1 MIWYLEVTIKISRR
15 WTPAVTT
22 RLGSLVYI
30 PVQFFLIHCD
40 FDVFFYYKW
49 YLFGKA
55 LIVLAQYLLYWNCV
69 TILSTGLSGIPF
81 QSVTRNLWT
90 TAFCQC
96 LNIWT
101 VSSLMGIQN
110 WPLNYRAAKWS
121 HKKPWK
127 GGPGGVVVVSSGH
140 WNIGPQPGARITGF
154 NHKSQI

>member
-30 PVQFFLIHCD
+30 PVWFF
-40 FDVFFYYKW
+40 FDTLWILMFFFYHKC
-49 YLFGKA
+49 YLSGRA
-55 LIVLAQYLLYWNCV
+55 LIVLAQYLLYCNCV
-69 TILSTGLSGIPF
+69 TILSTGLPGIPF
-81 QSVTRNLWT
+81 QSVNRNLWT

-127 GGPGGVVVVSSGH
+127 GGPGGLLWS
-140 WNIGPQPGARITGF
+140 ALDTGTLVL
-154 NHKSQI
+154 SLGQG

>member
-22 RLGSLVYI
+22 RLGSLVIYLWNFFWYI
-30 PVQFFLIHCD
+30 VILMF
-40 FDVFFYYKW
+40 FFYYKC
-49 YLFGKA
+49 YLSGRA
-55 LIVLAQYLLYWNCV
+55 LIVLAQYLLYWNSV

-81 QSVTRNLWT
+81 QSVNGNLWT

-110 WPLNYRAAKWS
+110 WPLNYRATKWS

-127 GGPGGVVVVSSGH
+127 GGPGGLLWS
-140 WNIGPQPGARITGF
+140 ALDTGILV
-154 NHKSQI
+154 HSLGQG

>member
-30 PVQFFLIHCD
+30 PVWFF
-40 FDVFFYYKW
+40 FDTLWFWCFFFYYKW

-55 LIVLAQYLLYWNCV
+55 LIVLARYLLYWNCV

-81 QSVTRNLWT
+81 QSMIRNLWT

-127 GGPGGVVVVSSGH
+127 GGPGGLLWS
-140 WNIGPQPGARITGF
+140 ALDTGTLV
-154 NHKSQI
+154 HSLGQG

>member
-30 PVQFFLIHCD
+30 PVWFF
-40 FDVFFYYKW
+40 FDTLWFWCFFFYYK
-49 YLFGKA
+49 LSGRA

-81 QSVTRNLWT
+81 QSVNRNLWT

-127 GGPGGVVVVSSGH
+127 GGPGGLLWS
-140 WNIGPQPGARITGF
+140 ALDTGTLV
-154 NHKSQI
+154 HSLGQG

>member
-30 PVQFFLIHCD
+30 PVWFF
-40 FDVFFYYKW
+40 FDTLWFWCFFFYYKRD
-49 YLFGKA
+49 LSGRA

-81 QSVTRNLWT
+81 QSVNRNLWT

-127 GGPGGVVVVSSGH
+127 GGPGGLLWS
-140 WNIGPQPGARITGF
+140 ALDTGILV
-154 NHKSQI
+154 HSLGQG

>member
-30 PVQFFLIHCD
+30 PVWFF
-40 FDVFFYYKW
+40 FDTLWFWCFFFYYKC
-49 YLFGKA
+49 YLSGGA
-55 LIVLAQYLLYWNCV
+55 LIVLAQYLLYRNCV

-81 QSVTRNLWT
+81 QSMIRNLWT

-127 GGPGGVVVVSSGH
+127 GGPGGLLWS
-140 WNIGPQPGARITGF
+140 ALDTGTLV
-154 NHKSQI
+154 HSLGQG

>member
-1 MIWYLEVTIKISRR
+1 MNTCSDHKV
-15 WTPAVTT
+15 
-22 RLGSLVYI
+22 RLVSVHNCGI
-30 PVQFFLIHCD
+30 FFDTLWFWCY
-40 FDVFFYYKW
+40 FFYYKH
-49 YLFGKA
+49 YLSGRA

-81 QSVTRNLWT
+81 QSVNRNLWT

-127 GGPGGVVVVSSGH
+127 GGPGGLLWS
-140 WNIGPQPGARITGF
+140 ALDTGTLV
-154 NHKSQI
+154 HSLGQG

>member
-1 MIWYLEVTIKISRR
+1 MNTCSDHKVRLVSVHTCVIFFWYIVILM
-15 WTPAVTT
+15 
-22 RLGSLVYI
+22 G
-30 PVQFFLIHCD
+30 
-40 FDVFFYYKW
+40 FFYYKW

-81 QSVTRNLWT
+81 QSMIRNLWT

-110 WPLNYRAAKWS
+110 WPLNYRAAKSS

-127 GGPGGVVVVSSGH
+127 GGPGGLLWS
-140 WNIGPQPGARITGF
+140 ALDTGTLVL
-154 NHKSQI
+154 SLGQG

>member
-30 PVQFFLIHCD
+30 PVWFF
-40 FDVFFYYKW
+40 FDTLWILMFFFYHKC
-49 YLFGKA
+49 YLSGRA

-81 QSVTRNLWT
+81 QSVIRNLWT

-121 HKKPWK
+121 HKKTWK
-127 GGPGGVVVVSSGH
+127 GGPGGLLWS
-140 WNIGPQPGARITGF
+140 ALDTGILV
-154 NHKSQI
+154 HSLGQG

>member
-30 PVQFFLIHCD
+30 PVWFF
-40 FDVFFYYKW
+40 FDTLWFWCFFFFYHKC
-49 YLFGKA
+49 YLSGRA

-81 QSVTRNLWT
+81 QSVNRNLWT

-127 GGPGGVVVVSSGH
+127 GGPGGLLWS
-140 WNIGPQPGARITGF
+140 ALDTGILV
-154 NHKSQI
+154 HSLGQG

>member
-30 PVQFFLIHCD
+30 PVWFF
-40 FDVFFYYKW
+40 FDTLWFWWFFFYYKW

-69 TILSTGLSGIPF
+69 TILSTGLSSIPF
-81 QSVTRNLWT
+81 QSVNRNLWT

-127 GGPGGVVVVSSGH
+127 GGPGGLLWS
-140 WNIGPQPGARITGF
+140 ALDTGTLV
-154 NHKSQI
+154 HSLGQG

>member
-22 RLGSLVYI
+22 RLGSLVIYLWNFFWYI
-30 PVQFFLIHCD
+30 VILMF
-40 FDVFFYYKW
+40 FFYYKC
-49 YLFGKA
+49 YLSGRA

-81 QSVTRNLWT
+81 QSMIRNLWT

-140 WNIGPQPGARITGF
+140 WNIGPWPGARITGF

>member
-1 MIWYLEVTIKISRR
+1 MIWYLEVTIKISGR

-22 RLGSLVYI
+22 RLGSLMYI
-30 PVQFFLIHCD
+30 PVWFF
-40 FDVFFYYKW
+40 FDTLWFWCFFFFYHKC
-49 YLFGKA
+49 YLSGRA
-55 LIVLAQYLLYWNCV
+55 LIVLAQYLLYWNSV

-81 QSVTRNLWT
+81 QSMIRNLWT

-127 GGPGGVVVVSSGH
+127 GGPGGLLWS
-140 WNIGPQPGARITGF
+140 ALDTGILV
-154 NHKSQI
+154 HGLGQG

>member
-1 MIWYLEVTIKISRR
+1 MNTCSDHKV
-15 WTPAVTT
+15 
-22 RLGSLVYI
+22 RLVSDI
-30 PVQFFLIHCD
+30 PVEFFLIHRD
-40 FDVFFYYKW
+40 FDVFFYYKC
-49 YLFGKA
+49 YLSGRA

-81 QSVTRNLWT
+81 QSMIRNLWT

-140 WNIGPQPGARITGF
+140 WNIGPWPGARITGF
-154 NHKSQI
+154 NHKSLI

>member
-1 MIWYLEVTIKISRR
+1 MNTCSDHKV
-15 WTPAVTT
+15 
-22 RLGSLVYI
+22 RLVSDI
-30 PVQFFLIHCD
+30 PVEFFLVHCD

-69 TILSTGLSGIPF
+69 TILSTGLFGIPF
-81 QSVTRNLWT
+81 QSMIRNLWT

-127 GGPGGVVVVSSGH
+127 GGPGGLLWS
-140 WNIGPQPGARITGF
+140 ALDTGTLV
-154 NHKSQI
+154 HSLGQG

>member
-1 MIWYLEVTIKISRR
+1 MNTCSDHKV
-15 WTPAVTT
+15 
-22 RLGSLVYI
+22 RLVCVHTCGI
-30 PVQFFLIHCD
+30 FFDTLW
-40 FDVFFYYKW
+40 FWWVFFYYKR
-49 YLFGKA
+49 YLSGRA

-81 QSVTRNLWT
+81 QSMNRNLWT

-140 WNIGPQPGARITGF
+140 WSTAWGKDNRIQP
-154 NHKSQI
+154 

>member
-22 RLGSLVYI
+22 RLGSLVIYLWNVFWYI
-30 PVQFFLIHCD
+30 VILMF
-40 FDVFFYYKW
+40 FFYHKC
-49 YLFGKA
+49 YLCGRA

-81 QSVTRNLWT
+81 QSMIRNLWT

-110 WPLNYRAAKWS
+110 WPLNYSAAKWS

-127 GGPGGVVVVSSGH
+127 GGPGGLLWS
-140 WNIGPQPGARITGF
+140 ALDTGTLV
-154 NHKSQI
+154 HSLGQG

>member
-30 PVQFFLIHCD
+30 PVWFF
-40 FDVFFYYKW
+40 FDTLWILMCFFYHKC
-49 YLFGKA
+49 YLSGRA

-81 QSVTRNLWT
+81 QSMIRNLWT

-140 WNIGPQPGARITGF
+140 WNIGP
-154 NHKSQI
+154 

>member
-1 MIWYLEVTIKISRR
+1 MNTCSDHKV
-15 WTPAVTT
+15 
-22 RLGSLVYI
+22 RLVSVHTCVI
-30 PVQFFLIHCD
+30 FFDTLWFWCC
-40 FDVFFYYKW
+40 FFYYKH
-49 YLFGKA
+49 YLSGRA

-81 QSVTRNLWT
+81 QSMIRNLWT

-110 WPLNYRAAKWS
+110 WPLNYRATKWS

-127 GGPGGVVVVSSGH
+127 GGPGGLLWS
-140 WNIGPQPGARITGF
+140 ALDTGTLV
-154 NHKSQI
+154 HSLGQG